1 MKYRADPGDGDVKL
15 ADNSSIRK
23 LMRAARR
30 GKLPPEY
37 LRAIKDANTEEAL
50 KRHAW
55 YRRKLALDALR
66 ARSAA

>member
-1 MKYRADPGDGDVKL
+1 MKFRAEPGEGDVTL
-15 ADNSSIRK
+15 RDNSSIRK

-30 GKLPPEY
+30 GKLPAEN
-37 LRAIKDANTEEAL
+37 LLSIKEAGTEEAL

-55 YRRKLALDALR
+55 YRRKLAWDALR